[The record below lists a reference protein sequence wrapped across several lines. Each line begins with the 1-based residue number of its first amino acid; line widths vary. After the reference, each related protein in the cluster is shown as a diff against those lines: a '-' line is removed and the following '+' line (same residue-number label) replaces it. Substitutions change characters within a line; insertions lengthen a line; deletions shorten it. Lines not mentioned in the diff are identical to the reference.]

1 MPNVR
6 RIGYGAVIGAGSVVT
21 KDILPM
27 TVVGGNPAKKILT
40 IEEYKNKLEASMNS
54 SPIIEFLLG
63 GYLLTYIKTY
73 MTK

>member
-6 RIGYGAVIGAGSVVT
+6 PHWVMVAVIGAGSVVT

-27 TVVGGNPAKKILT
+27 TVVGGNPAKKIRDRKVVHSDIC
-40 IEEYKNKLEASMNS
+40 IES
-54 SPIIEFLLG
+54 LLG
-63 GYLLTYIKTY
+63 GDLLTYIKTY